1 MTKDYKKE
9 FMNCLQSIEYG
20 RNNYDVFQ
28 DFLTLASLSFHNV
41 IAKDEKVEKEYLS
54 IIKKYKNNKKFP
66 ELLVITTL
74 ALEEKTQDFL
84 GDIFMSAG
92 FGNVRGGQ
100 FFTPYH
106 LSKMMSDITIG
117 DNFKEQ
123 IEKDGYV
130 TLSEPC
136 CGAGGMIIAA
146 SEVMKEKGFNPQTQM
161 RFTGIDIDLKCCQM
175 AYIQT
180 SLLGLRGQIYHGNT
194 ISMEMW
200 KRFIT
205 PMSIIPLAA

>member
-1 MTKDYKKE
+1 MKSYKND
-9 FMNCLQSIEYG
+9 FMKCLQSIEYG

-41 IAKDEKVEKEYLS
+41 IAKDEKVEKEYLD
-54 IIKKYKNNKKFP
+54 IIGRYKNKKQFA

-74 ALEEKTQDFL
+74 ALEEKPHDFL

-161 RFTGIDIDLKCCQM
+161 KFVGIDIDLKCCQM

-194 ISMEMW
+194 ISIEMW
-200 KRFIT
+200 KKFIT

>member
-1 MTKDYKKE
+1 MKSYKND
-9 FMNCLQSIEYG
+9 FMKCLQSIEYG

-28 DFLTLASLSFHNV
+28 DFLSLASLSFHNV
-41 IAKDEKVEKEYLS
+41 IAKDKKVEKEYLD
-54 IIKKYKNNKKFP
+54 IIGRYKNKKQFA

-74 ALEEKTQDFL
+74 ALEEKPYDFL

-123 IEKDGYV
+123 IEKDGCV

-161 RFTGIDIDLKCCQM
+161 RFVGIDIDLKCCQM

-200 KRFIT
+200 KKFIT

>member
-1 MTKDYKKE
+1 MKSYKND
-9 FMNCLQSIEYG
+9 FMKCLQSIEYG

-28 DFLTLASLSFHNV
+28 DFLTLATLSFHNV
-41 IAKDEKVEKEYLS
+41 IAKDEKVEKEYLD
-54 IIKKYKNNKKFP
+54 IIGRYKNKKQFA

-74 ALEEKTQDFL
+74 ALEEKPHDFL

-106 LSKMMSDITIG
+106 LSKMMSEITIG
-117 DNFKEQ
+117 NNFKEQ

-175 AYIQT
+175 AFIQT
-180 SLLGLRGQIYHGNT
+180 SLLGLRGEIYHGNT

-200 KRFIT
+200 KKFIT

>member
-1 MTKDYKKE
+1 MKSYKND
-9 FMNCLQSIEYG
+9 FMKCLQSIEYG

-28 DFLTLASLSFHNV
+28 DFLTLATLSFHNV
-41 IAKDEKVEKEYLS
+41 IAKDEKVEKEYLD
-54 IIKKYKNNKKFP
+54 IIGRYKNKKQFA

-74 ALEEKTQDFL
+74 ALEEKAQDFL

-106 LSKMMSDITIG
+106 LSKMMSEITIG
-117 DNFKEQ
+117 NNFQEQ

-146 SEVMKEKGFNPQTQM
+146 SEVMREKGYNPQTQM

-180 SLLGLRGQIYHGNT
+180 SLLGLRGEIYHGNT

-200 KRFIT
+200 RRFIT

>member
-1 MTKDYKKE
+1 MKSYKND

-41 IAKDEKVEKEYLS
+41 IAKDEKVEKEYLD
-54 IIKKYKNNKKFP
+54 IIGRYKNKKQFA

-74 ALEEKTQDFL
+74 ALEEKPHDFL

-161 RFTGIDIDLKCCQM
+161 KFVGIDIDLKCCQM

>member
-1 MTKDYKKE
+1 MKSYKND
-9 FMNCLQSIEYG
+9 FMKCLQSIEYG

-41 IAKDEKVEKEYLS
+41 IAKDEKVEKEYLD
-54 IIKKYKNNKKFP
+54 IIGRYKNKKQFA

-74 ALEEKTQDFL
+74 ALEEKPHDFL

-146 SEVMKEKGFNPQTQM
+146 SEVMKEKGFNPQTQR

>member
-1 MTKDYKKE
+1 MKSYKND
-9 FMNCLQSIEYG
+9 FMKCLQSIEYG

-41 IAKDEKVEKEYLS
+41 IAKDEKVEKEYLD
-54 IIKKYKNNKKFP
+54 IIGRYKNKKQFA

-74 ALEEKTQDFL
+74 ALEEKPHDFL

-161 RFTGIDIDLKCCQM
+161 KFVGIDIDLKCCQM

-200 KRFIT
+200 KKFIT

>member
-1 MTKDYKKE
+1 MKSYKND
-9 FMNCLQSIEYG
+9 FMKCLQSIEYG

-41 IAKDEKVEKEYLS
+41 IAKDKKVEKEYLD
-54 IIKKYKNNKKFP
+54 IIGRYKNKKQFA

-74 ALEEKTQDFL
+74 ALEEKPHDFL

-175 AYIQT
+175 AFIQT

>member
-1 MTKDYKKE
+1 MKSYKND
-9 FMNCLQSIEYG
+9 FMKCLESIEYG
-20 RNNYDVFQ
+20 RNNYDIFQ
-28 DFLTLASLSFHNV
+28 DFLTLAALSFHNV
-41 IAKDEKVEKEYLS
+41 VAQDKKVEKEYLD
-54 IIKKYKNNKKFP
+54 IIGRYKNKKQFA

-92 FGNVRGGQ
+92 FGNGRGGQ

-106 LSKMMSDITIG
+106 LSKMMSIMTIG

-123 IEKDGYV
+123 IEKDGYF

-146 SEVMKEKGFNPQTQM
+146 SEVMLEKGFNPQTQM
-161 RFTGIDIDLKCCQM
+161 RFVGIDIDIKCCQM

-180 SLLGLRGQIYHGNT
+180 SLLGLRGEIYHGNT
-194 ISMEMW
+194 LSMEMW

-205 PMSIIPLAA
+205 PMSIMPLAA

>member
-28 DFLTLASLSFHNV
+28 DFLTLAALSFHNV
-41 IAKDEKVEKEYLS
+41 IAKDEKVEKEYLD
-54 IIKKYKNNKKFP
+54 IIGRYKNKKQFA

-74 ALEEKTQDFL
+74 ALEEKPHDFL

-161 RFTGIDIDLKCCQM
+161 KFVGIDIDLKCCQM

-200 KRFIT
+200 KKFIT

>member
-1 MTKDYKKE
+1 MKSYKND
-9 FMNCLQSIEYG
+9 FMKCLQSIEYG

-41 IAKDEKVEKEYLS
+41 IAKDEKVEKEYLD
-54 IIKKYKNNKKFP
+54 IIGRYKNKKQFA

-74 ALEEKTQDFL
+74 ALEEKPHDFL

-161 RFTGIDIDLKCCQM
+161 KFVGIDIDLKCCQM

-180 SLLGLRGQIYHGNT
+180 SLLGLRGEIYHGNT

>member
-1 MTKDYKKE
+1 MKSYKND

-41 IAKDEKVEKEYLS
+41 IAKDEKVEKEYLD
-54 IIKKYKNNKKFP
+54 IIGRYKNKKQFA

-74 ALEEKTQDFL
+74 ALEEKPHDFL

-161 RFTGIDIDLKCCQM
+161 RFVGIDIDLKCCQM

>member
-1 MTKDYKKE
+1 MKSYKND
-9 FMNCLQSIEYG
+9 FMKCLQSIEYG

-41 IAKDEKVEKEYLS
+41 IAKDEKVEKEYLD
-54 IIKKYKNNKKFP
+54 IIGRYKNKKQFA

-74 ALEEKTQDFL
+74 ALEEKPHDFL

-106 LSKMMSDITIG
+106 LSKMMSEITIG
-117 DNFKEQ
+117 NNFKEQ

-175 AYIQT
+175 AFIQT

>member
-1 MTKDYKKE
+1 M
-9 FMNCLQSIEYG
+9 
-20 RNNYDVFQ
+20 
-28 DFLTLASLSFHNV
+28 
-41 IAKDEKVEKEYLS
+41 EKEYLN
-54 IIKKYKNNKKFP
+54 IIGRYKNKKQFA

-74 ALEEKTQDFL
+74 ALEEKPHDFL

-200 KRFIT
+200 KKFIT

>member
-1 MTKDYKKE
+1 MKSYKKD
-9 FMNCLQSIEYG
+9 FMKCLQSIEYG

-41 IAKDEKVEKEYLS
+41 IAKDEKVEKEYLD
-54 IIKKYKNNKKFP
+54 IIGRYKNKKQFA

-74 ALEEKTQDFL
+74 ALEEKPHDFL

-161 RFTGIDIDLKCCQM
+161 RFVGIDIDLKCCQM

-200 KRFIT
+200 KKFIT

>member
-41 IAKDEKVEKEYLS
+41 IAKDEKVEKEYLD
-54 IIKKYKNNKKFP
+54 IIGRYKNKKQFA

-74 ALEEKTQDFL
+74 ALEEKPHDFL

-146 SEVMKEKGFNPQTQM
+146 SEVIKEKGFNPQTQM
-161 RFTGIDIDLKCCQM
+161 KFVGIDIDLKCCQM

-200 KRFIT
+200 KKFIT

>member
-9 FMNCLQSIEYG
+9 FMKCLESIEYG

-28 DFLTLASLSFHNV
+28 DFLSLAALSFHNV
-41 IAKDEKVEKEYLS
+41 IAKDEKVEKEYLD
-54 IIKKYKNNKKFP
+54 IIDKYKNKKEFA
-66 ELLVITTL
+66 ELLVITAL
-74 ALEEKTQDFL
+74 ALEHRTQDFL

-106 LSKMMSDITIG
+106 LSKMMSKMTIG

-123 IEKDGYV
+123 IEKDGYF

-146 SEVMKEKGFNPQTQM
+146 SEVMLEKGFNPQTQM

>member
-1 MTKDYKKE
+1 MKSYKND
-9 FMNCLQSIEYG
+9 FMKCLQSVEYG

-41 IAKDEKVEKEYLS
+41 IAKDEKVEKEYLD
-54 IIKKYKNNKKFP
+54 IIGRYKNKKQFA

-74 ALEEKTQDFL
+74 ALEEKPHDFL

-200 KRFIT
+200 KKFIT

>member
-1 MTKDYKKE
+1 MTKDYKKD
-9 FMNCLQSIEYG
+9 FMKCLQSIEYG

-28 DFLTLASLSFHNV
+28 DFLTLATLSFHNV
-41 IAKDEKVEKEYLS
+41 IAKDEKVEKEYLD
-54 IIKKYKNNKKFP
+54 IIGRYKNKKQFA

-74 ALEEKTQDFL
+74 ALEEKPHDFL

-161 RFTGIDIDLKCCQM
+161 KFVGIDIDLKCCQM

-200 KRFIT
+200 KKFIT

>member
-1 MTKDYKKE
+1 MTKDYKRE
-9 FMNCLQSIEYG
+9 FMKCLESIEYG

-28 DFLTLASLSFHNV
+28 DFLSLASLSLHNV
-41 IAKDEKVEKEYLS
+41 IAQNEKVEKEYLE
-54 IIKKYKNNKKFP
+54 IIGRYKNKKKFA
-66 ELLVITTL
+66 ELFVIVTL
-74 ALEEKTQDFL
+74 ALEDKMQDFL

-106 LSKMMSDITIG
+106 LSKMMSEMILG
-117 DNFKEQ
+117 KSFKEQ
-123 IEKDGYV
+123 IEEKGYF

-136 CGAGGMIIAA
+136 CGAGGMIIAL
-146 SEVMKEKGFNPQTQM
+146 SEIMLEKGYNPQKDL
-161 RFTGIDIDLKCCQM
+161 RFQGIDIDLKCCQM

-180 SLLGLRGQIYHGNT
+180 SLLGLRGEILHGNT
-194 ISMEMW
+194 ISLEIW

-205 PMSIIPLAA
+205 PMSLLPLVA

>member
-1 MTKDYKKE
+1 MKSYKND
-9 FMNCLQSIEYG
+9 FMKCLQSIEYG

-28 DFLTLASLSFHNV
+28 DFLTLATLSFHNV
-41 IAKDEKVEKEYLS
+41 IAKDEKVEKEYLD
-54 IIKKYKNNKKFP
+54 IIGRYKNKKQFA

-74 ALEEKTQDFL
+74 ALEEKPQDFL

-106 LSKMMSDITIG
+106 LSKMMSEITIG
-117 DNFKEQ
+117 NNFKDQ

-146 SEVMKEKGFNPQTQM
+146 SEVIREKGYNPQTQM
-161 RFTGIDIDLKCCQM
+161 KFVGIDIDLKCCQM

-180 SLLGLRGQIYHGNT
+180 SLLGLRGEIYHGNT

-200 KRFIT
+200 KKFIT

>member
-1 MTKDYKKE
+1 MKSYKND
-9 FMNCLQSIEYG
+9 FMKCLQSIEYG

-28 DFLTLASLSFHNV
+28 DFLSLASLSFHNV
-41 IAKDEKVEKEYLS
+41 IAKDEKVEKEYLD
-54 IIKKYKNNKKFP
+54 IIGRYKNKKQFA

-74 ALEEKTQDFL
+74 ALEEKPHDFL

-136 CGAGGMIIAA
+136 CGAGGMIIAV

-180 SLLGLRGQIYHGNT
+180 SLLGLRGDIYHGNT

>member
-1 MTKDYKKE
+1 MKSYKND
-9 FMNCLQSIEYG
+9 FMKCLQSIEYG

-41 IAKDEKVEKEYLS
+41 IAKDEKVEKEYLD
-54 IIKKYKNNKKFP
+54 IIGRYKNKKQFA

-74 ALEEKTQDFL
+74 ALEEKPQDFL

-106 LSKMMSDITIG
+106 LSKMMSEITLG

-123 IEKDGYV
+123 IEKDGYF

-146 SEVMKEKGFNPQTQM
+146 SEVMREKGYNPQKQM
-161 RFTGIDIDLKCCQM
+161 KFTGIDIDLKCCQM

-180 SLLGLRGQIYHGNT
+180 SLLGLRGEIYHGNT

-205 PMSIIPLAA
+205 PMSILPLAA

>member
-1 MTKDYKKE
+1 MKSYKND

-41 IAKDEKVEKEYLS
+41 IAKDEKVEKEYLD
-54 IIKKYKNNKKFP
+54 IIGRYKNKKQFA

-74 ALEEKTQDFL
+74 ALEEKPHDFL

>member
-1 MTKDYKKE
+1 MKSYKND
-9 FMNCLQSIEYG
+9 FMKCLQSIEYG

-41 IAKDEKVEKEYLS
+41 IAKDEKVEKEYLD
-54 IIKKYKNNKKFP
+54 IIGRYKNKKQFA

-74 ALEEKTQDFL
+74 ALEEKPHDFL

-161 RFTGIDIDLKCCQM
+161 KFVGIDIDLKCCQM

>member
-1 MTKDYKKE
+1 MVDYKKD
-9 FMNCLQSIEYG
+9 FMKCLQSIEYG
-20 RNNYDVFQ
+20 RNDYDIFQ
-28 DFLTLASLSFHNV
+28 DFLTLATLSLHNV
-41 IAKDEKVEKEYLS
+41 IAKDENVEKEYLK
-54 IIKKYKNNKKFP
+54 IIGKYENNKKFA
-66 ELLVITTL
+66 ELFVITTL
-74 ALEEKTQDFL
+74 ALEEKHQDFL
-84 GDIFMSAG
+84 GDIFMNAG

-117 DNFKEQ
+117 DSFKEQ
-123 IEKDGYV
+123 IEKEGYF

-136 CGAGGMIIAA
+136 CGAGGMIIAT
-146 SEVMKEKGFNPQTQM
+146 SEVMLQKGYNPQTQM
-161 RFTGIDIDLKCCQM
+161 RFVGIDIDLKCCQM

-194 ISMEMW
+194 ITLEMW
-200 KRFIT
+200 QKYIT

>member
-1 MTKDYKKE
+1 MKSYKND
-9 FMNCLQSIEYG
+9 FMKCLQSIEYG

-41 IAKDEKVEKEYLS
+41 IAKDKKVEKEYLD
-54 IIKKYKNNKKFP
+54 IIGRYKNKKQFA

-74 ALEEKTQDFL
+74 ALEEKPHDFL

-106 LSKMMSDITIG
+106 LSKMMSEITIG
-117 DNFKEQ
+117 NNFKEQ

-200 KRFIT
+200 KKFIT

>member
-1 MTKDYKKE
+1 MKSYKND
-9 FMNCLQSIEYG
+9 FMKCLQSIEYG

-28 DFLTLASLSFHNV
+28 DFLTLAALSFHNV
-41 IAKDEKVEKEYLS
+41 IAKDEKVEKEYLD
-54 IIKKYKNNKKFP
+54 IIGRYKNKKQFA

-74 ALEEKTQDFL
+74 ALEEKPQDFL

-161 RFTGIDIDLKCCQM
+161 KFVGIDIDLKCCQM

>member
-41 IAKDEKVEKEYLS
+41 IAKDEKVEKEYLD
-54 IIKKYKNNKKFP
+54 IIGRYKNKKQFA

-74 ALEEKTQDFL
+74 ALEEKPHDFL

-136 CGAGGMIIAA
+136 CGAGGMIIAL
-146 SEVMKEKGFNPQTQM
+146 SDVMLQKGFNPQKQM

-200 KRFIT
+200 KKFIT

>member
-1 MTKDYKKE
+1 MKSYKND
-9 FMNCLQSIEYG
+9 FMKCLQSIEYG

-41 IAKDEKVEKEYLS
+41 IAKDKNVEKEYLD
-54 IIKKYKNNKKFP
+54 IIGRYKNKKQFA

-74 ALEEKTQDFL
+74 ALEEKPHDFL

-200 KRFIT
+200 KKFIT

>member
-1 MTKDYKKE
+1 MKSYKND
-9 FMNCLQSIEYG
+9 FMKCLQSIEYG

-28 DFLTLASLSFHNV
+28 DFLTLATLSFHNV
-41 IAKDEKVEKEYLS
+41 IAKDEKVEKEYLD
-54 IIKKYKNNKKFP
+54 IIGRYKNKKQFA
-66 ELLVITTL
+66 ELLVIVTL
-74 ALEEKTQDFL
+74 ALEEKPQDFL

-106 LSKMMSDITIG
+106 LSKMMSEITIG
-117 DNFKEQ
+117 NNFKEQ
-123 IEKDGYV
+123 IDKDGYV

-146 SEVMKEKGFNPQTQM
+146 SEVMREKGYNPQTQM

-180 SLLGLRGQIYHGNT
+180 SLLGLRGEIYHGNT

>member
-1 MTKDYKKE
+1 MKSYKND

-41 IAKDEKVEKEYLS
+41 IAKDEKVEKEYLD
-54 IIKKYKNNKKFP
+54 IIGRYKNKKQFA

-74 ALEEKTQDFL
+74 ALEEKPHDFL

-161 RFTGIDIDLKCCQM
+161 KFVGIDIDLKCCQM

-200 KRFIT
+200 KKFIT

>member
-1 MTKDYKKE
+1 MKKDYKRE
-9 FMNCLQSIEYG
+9 FMKCLESIEYG

-28 DFLTLASLSFHNV
+28 DFLSLASLSLHNV
-41 IAKDEKVEKEYLS
+41 IAQDEKVEKEYLE
-54 IIKKYKNNKKFP
+54 IVERYKNKKMFS
-66 ELLVITTL
+66 ELLVIVTL
-74 ALEEKTQDFL
+74 ALEERMQDFL

-106 LSKMMSDITIG
+106 LSKMMSEMILG
-117 DNFKEQ
+117 KSFKEQ
-123 IEKDGYV
+123 IEEKGYF

-136 CGAGGMIIAA
+136 CGAGGMIIAL
-146 SEVMKEKGFNPQTQM
+146 SEIMLEKGYNPQKDL
-161 RFTGIDIDLKCCQM
+161 RFQGIDIDLKCCQM

-180 SLLGLRGQIYHGNT
+180 SLLGLRGEILHGNT
-194 ISMEMW
+194 LSLEIW

-205 PMSIIPLAA
+205 PMSLLPLVA

>member
-1 MTKDYKKE
+1 MKSYKND
-9 FMNCLQSIEYG
+9 FMKCLQSIEYG

-41 IAKDEKVEKEYLS
+41 IAKDKKVEKEYLD
-54 IIKKYKNNKKFP
+54 IIGRYKNKKQFA

-74 ALEEKTQDFL
+74 ALEEKPHDFL

-200 KRFIT
+200 KKFIT

>member
-1 MTKDYKKE
+1 MTDYKKE
-9 FMNCLQSIEYG
+9 FIKCLESIEYG

-28 DFLTLASLSFHNV
+28 DFLNLAALSFHNV
-41 IAKDEKVEKEYLS
+41 IAKDEKVEKEYLK
-54 IIKKYKNNKKFP
+54 IIKQYKNNKQFS
-66 ELLVITTL
+66 ELLAITTM

-106 LSKMMSDITIG
+106 LSKMMADITIG
-117 DNFKEQ
+117 DKFKEQ
-123 IEKDGYV
+123 IDEKGYF

-136 CGAGGMIIAA
+136 CGAGGMIIAL
-146 SEVMKEKGFNPQTQM
+146 SEVMLEKGYNPQKQM

-194 ISMEMW
+194 ITLEMW
-200 KRFIT
+200 KKFIT
-205 PMSIIPLAA
+205 PMSIIPLVA